1 MSNEI
6 LYLLLPDFAPHEM
19 VYLAQA
25 VASDDF
31 ALKSNPKYINKI
43 VAPTMDPIKSIGG
56 FLTIPDLSLIHI

>member
-31 ALKSNPKYINKI
+31 ALK
-43 VAPTMDPIKSIGG
+43 
-56 FLTIPDLSLIHI
+56 